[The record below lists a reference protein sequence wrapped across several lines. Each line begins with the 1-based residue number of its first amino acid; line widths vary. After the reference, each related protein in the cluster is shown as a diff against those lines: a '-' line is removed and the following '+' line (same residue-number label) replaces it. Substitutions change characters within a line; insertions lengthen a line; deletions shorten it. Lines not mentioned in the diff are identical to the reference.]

1 MASRRSSTS
10 TRTAARSV
18 SRSASSCLPA
28 AWRFT
33 CGSDA
38 QGRLSRRSRPKSRQY
53 DRTATV
59 IRGADL
65 QVGPRLNACIIA
77 TLMSVELSVVIP
89 IRNESPNIDA
99 LYVEMTEAL
108 ERWGRSYEVLAI
120 DDGSTDDSFDRLV
133 RCQRRDPRWR
143 IIRFRRNFG
152 QTAAFSAG
160 FRHARGRLIAT
171 ADGDLQNDPRDLA
184 DMIRRA
190 EEGRDI
196 VCGWRKDRKDPWLT
210 RRLPSELANKL
221 ISWSTGVKLHDYG
234 CSLKV
239 FRAEVVKPLK
249 LYGEMH
255 RFLPAIASEMGVTI
269 DEVVV
274 NHCIRK
280 HGHSNYGL
288 SRTFR
293 VVLDLLTVKFL
304 LSYSTR
310 PLQMFGLIGV
320 PMGLVGF
327 AIAAFLSYERLFGH
341 ESIANRPL
349 LLLAVLLIFSGIQLV
364 TMGLLAE
371 IMSRTY
377 HESQDKPIYVIRDI
391 RESPQPETLP
401 HSLSV

>member
-1 MASRRSSTS
+1 
-10 TRTAARSV
+10 
-18 SRSASSCLPA
+18 
-28 AWRFT
+28 
-33 CGSDA
+33 
-38 QGRLSRRSRPKSRQY
+38 
-53 DRTATV
+53 
-59 IRGADL
+59 
-65 QVGPRLNACIIA
+65 
-77 TLMSVELSVVIP
+77 MSPELSVVIP

-120 DDGSTDDSFDRLV
+120 DDGSTDDSFDRLL
-133 RCQRRDPRWR
+133 RIQQRDPRWR

-160 FRHARGRLIAT
+160 FRYAKGRVIAT
-171 ADGDLQNDPRDLA
+171 ADGDLQNDPADLP
-184 DMIRRA
+184 DMIRRV
-190 EEGRDI
+190 EEGSDI
-196 VCGWRKDRKDPWLT
+196 VCGWRKKRKDPWLT
-210 RRLPSELANKL
+210 RRLPSEMANKL

-239 FRAEVVKPLK
+239 FRADVVKPLK

-274 NHCIRK
+274 NHRARK
-280 HGHSNYGL
+280 YGASKYGL

-293 VVLDLLTVKFL
+293 VILDLLLVKFL

-320 PMGLVGF
+320 PMGFVGF
-327 AIAAFLSYERLFGH
+327 LIAAYLSYERLFGH

>member
-1 MASRRSSTS
+1 MA
-10 TRTAARSV
+10 
-18 SRSASSCLPA
+18 
-28 AWRFT
+28 
-33 CGSDA
+33 
-38 QGRLSRRSRPKSRQY
+38 
-53 DRTATV
+53 
-59 IRGADL
+59 
-65 QVGPRLNACIIA
+65 
-77 TLMSVELSVVIP
+77 VELSVVIP

-108 ERWGRSYEVLAI
+108 ERLGRTYEVLAI

-133 RCQRRDPRWR
+133 RCQQRDPRWR

-152 QTAAFSAG
+152 QTAAFSAA

-171 ADGDLQNDPRDLA
+171 ADGDLPERPARLVRHDPPTSKKAATSCA
-184 DMIRRA
+184 DG
-190 EEGRDI
+190 GRI
-196 VCGWRKDRKDPWLT
+196 AKDAWLT

-239 FRAEVVKPLK
+239 FRSEVVKPLK

-274 NHCIRK
+274 NHRARK
-280 HGHSNYGL
+280 HGLSKYGL

-320 PMGLVGF
+320 PMGFLGF
-327 AIAAFLSYERLFGH
+327 VIAAYLSYERLFGH

-349 LLLAVLLIFSGIQLV
+349 LLLGCC
-364 TMGLLAE
+364 
-371 IMSRTY
+371 
-377 HESQDKPIYVIRDI
+377 
-391 RESPQPETLP
+391 
-401 HSLSV
+401 